1 MATIRTQ
8 VGIIGAGPAGLT
20 LAHLLH
26 LQGIESIV
34 LECRTREHIESRV
47 RAGVLEQGTVEILRE
62 RNINAARGRFR
73 ISATARGNNHIL
85 PAVHLIRCGSRCAGE
100 GK

>member
-1 MATIRTQ
+1 
-8 VGIIGAGPAGLT
+8 
-20 LAHLLH
+20 
-26 LQGIESIV
+26 
-34 LECRTREHIESRV
+34 
-47 RAGVLEQGTVEILRE
+47 LRE